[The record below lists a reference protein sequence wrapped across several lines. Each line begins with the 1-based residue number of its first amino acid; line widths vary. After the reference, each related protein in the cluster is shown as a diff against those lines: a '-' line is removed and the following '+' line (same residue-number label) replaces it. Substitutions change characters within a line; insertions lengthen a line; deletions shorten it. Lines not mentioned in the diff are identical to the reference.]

1 MKPCHF
7 LFAVL
12 FGLSLA
18 AQGETLVYD
27 FDNGNITGAPFPGTS
42 LIGQDGWVARVGTIN
57 ARNDLTRAGGAV
69 GGISIYEA
77 TPTGGIATRLND
89 AAFQY
94 AISGPTIQLS
104 LVARIGPT
112 GNAWFGLGVDA
123 NDNGVIG
130 VTYPAED
137 SEVGFQF
144 GFTGG
149 QLVVRRAA
157 FGSLVT
163 VAAPMNNTEIWRVVL
178 DVDLSANGGDGSG
191 SLSAQYLGDDDGSFD
206 AGKSTTLDPVAG
218 LQDINLGI
226 LAMAEPD
233 YTRWDGIYARI
244 QNGAVID
251 TLSLSGDVVAAP
263 GDDAPRLAVTWDPA
277 ADDLTF
283 TWNSRPGKLYD
294 LLGSTNLDT
303 PPSTPWAVYD
313 GRENIPA
320 DPSGTNT
327 LVVTKPVD
335 PAAFFAILEK
345 DPPPP

>member
-1 MKPCHF
+1 MQSLRTSAIP
-7 LFAVL
+7 AAL
-12 FGLSLA
+12 FGLALA

-94 AISGPTIQLS
+94 AITGPTIQLS
-104 LVARIGPT
+104 LVARISNSGI
-112 GNAWFGLGVDA
+112 AWFALGVDA

-130 VTYPAED
+130 VTSPAED

-144 GFTGG
+144 GFNLGN
-149 QLVVRRAA
+149 LVVRRAA

-163 VAAPMNNTEIWRVVL
+163 APDPMNSTEIWRVVL

-233 YTRWDGIYARI
+233 YTQWDGIYARI
-244 QNGAVID
+244 GNGAAMD
-251 TLSLSGDVVAAP
+251 TLTISGDP
-263 GDDAPRLAVTWDPA
+263 GDDAPRLAVTCDPG

-294 LLGSTNLDT
+294 LLGSTTLDT
-303 PPSTPWAVYD
+303 PPTTPWPVYD

>member
-12 FGLSLA
+12 CGLSLA

-94 AISGPTIQLS
+94 AITGPTIQLS

-123 NDNGVIG
+123 NENGVIG
-130 VTYPAED
+130 ATLPGED
-137 SEVGFQF
+137 SEVGFEF
-144 GFTGG
+144 GFNAGNFVIRQASFGAATTGAETMSG
-149 QLVVRRAA
+149 
-157 FGSLVT
+157 
-163 VAAPMNNTEIWRVVL
+163 TEIWKLVL
-178 DVDLSANGGDGSG
+178 DVDLAAHGGDGSG
-191 SLSAQYLGDDDGSFD
+191 SLFAQYLGDDNGSFD

-226 LAMAEPD
+226 LAMAETD
-233 YTRWDGIYARI
+233 YAQWDGIYARI
-244 QNGAVID
+244 QNGAVMD
-251 TLSLSGDVVAAP
+251 TLTISGDVKSQPTRGTVM
-263 GDDAPRLAVTWDPA
+263 
-277 ADDLTF
+277 
-283 TWNSRPGKLYD
+283 Y
-294 LLGSTNLDT
+294 
-303 PPSTPWAVYD
+303 
-313 GRENIPA
+313 GR
-320 DPSGTNT
+320 
-327 LVVTKPVD
+327 
-335 PAAFFAILEK
+335 
-345 DPPPP
+345 